1 MSIKRIRR
9 LSVLLV
15 ILLLTGCGLSDTPVP
30 PGNSQISTK
39 PEASH
44 YMTGLRVNYGELK
57 ESGAVFTD
65 EAVEFQD
72 PVIEEMLRT
81 ILGKPDGA
89 VLRSDLQSI
98 HAIYWRSGNRYWSNL
113 QSDDGKLP
121 KDGSE
126 WYSTGQPQTLADLS
140 YCDNLQWLEIG
151 AIELPSLEPLYSLT
165 QLAHVSFN
173 STIVSAER
181 WEELV
186 RLPALTGLELDFRD
200 MTADHTGATTKDDT
214 NGNGALLL
222 PLAAQLKVL
231 CIEHPLT
238 WETETL
244 SQFTELEYLRVTYA
258 KTLSFLAAMPKLR
271 DLSLS
276 NCQAEDWSA
285 LEQLPEL
292 SYLQLIKCGG
302 FTMEDLSKV
311 RALTDLSMTMCSI
324 SENRDEILSALPNL
338 EALSFK

>member
-1 MSIKRIRR
+1 MSIKRIRG

-30 PGNSQISTK
+30 PGSSQISTK
-39 PEASH
+39 PESNH

-81 ILGKPDGA
+81 ILGKPDGE

-126 WYSTGQPQTLADLS
+126 WYSTGQPQTLADLA

-151 AIELPSLEPLYSLT
+151 AIELPSLEPLYFHLIFLYRYCVCFFPYIFPYT
-165 QLAHVSFN
+165 LN
-173 STIVSAER
+173 NLR
-181 WEELV
+181 
-186 RLPALTGLELDFRD
+186 
-200 MTADHTGATTKDDT
+200 
-214 NGNGALLL
+214 
-222 PLAAQLKVL
+222 KVL
-231 CIEHPLT
+231 SVFLSFRRLFLTYYHRFRHPLRFK
-238 WETETL
+238 
-244 SQFTELEYLRVTYA
+244 S
-258 KTLSFLAAMPKLR
+258 
-271 DLSLS
+271 LSLRHRKTVW
-276 NCQAEDWSA
+276 NLNPD
-285 LEQLPEL
+285 
-292 SYLQLIKCGG
+292 G
-302 FTMEDLSKV
+302 FFLLYRV
-311 RALTDLSMTMCSI
+311 YRRP
-324 SENRDEILSALPNL
+324 RDFER
-338 EALSFK
+338 